1 MKYKKVNNKV
11 IIRLDSGE
19 ELITSLLEICKKL
32 NITLGTITGI
42 GATNNAILGLFDTQK
57 NQYYSQDFVG
67 DHEIA
72 PLIGNITTMNGEPY
86 LHLHVNLCN
95 RKNVSFSGHVQKAI
109 ISATFEGV
117 LDIIDGKVK
126 RKQDLTTGLNLLD
139 L

>member
-1 MKYKKVNNKV
+1 MKYKKINDKV
-11 IIRLDSGE
+11 IIRLDVGE
-19 ELITSLLEICKKL
+19 ELVTSLLELCKKL
-32 NITLGTITGI
+32 NITLGTISGI
-42 GATNNAILGLFDTQK
+42 GATNKAILGLFDTQK

-72 PLIGNITTMNGEPY
+72 PLIGNITTLNGEPY

-95 RKNVSFSGHVQKAI
+95 GNNVSFSGHVQKAI

-117 LDIIDGKVK
+117 LEVINGKVE
-126 RKQDLTTGLNLLD
+126 RKKDPKTGLNLLD